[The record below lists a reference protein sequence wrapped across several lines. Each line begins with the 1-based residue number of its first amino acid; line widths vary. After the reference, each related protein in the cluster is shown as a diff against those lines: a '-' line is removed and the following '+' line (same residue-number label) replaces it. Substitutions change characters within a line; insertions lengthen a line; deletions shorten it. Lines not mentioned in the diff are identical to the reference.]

1 MLNKEIK
8 NIIEAIKELKSYL
21 KQVWVSNNCI
31 FAELNTEDGDI
42 EKKLY
47 IGNEFDFNV
56 VYQVFNRLIYILNF
70 NGMLKNDNILI

>member
-8 NIIEAIKELKSYL
+8 NIIEAIKELKGDL

-31 FAELNTEDGDI
+31 FAELKTEDGDI

-47 IGNEFDFNV
+47 TGNKFDFNV
-56 VYQVFNRLIYILNF
+56 VYQVFHRLIYTLNF